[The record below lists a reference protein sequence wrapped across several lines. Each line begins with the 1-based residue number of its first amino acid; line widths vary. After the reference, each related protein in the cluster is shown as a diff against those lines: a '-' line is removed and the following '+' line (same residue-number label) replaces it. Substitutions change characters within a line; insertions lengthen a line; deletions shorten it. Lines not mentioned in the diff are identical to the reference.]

1 MKKKSQILFTV
12 KKDDFFF
19 TQLGGWE
26 GVLLFCFGFCF
37 FLCFCFY
44 HVYSARSVEGVSGK
58 GGTRKEQMR
67 VLDGPLRGLAS
78 MGKAGVEYGQGGFCL
93 EAGLPSPRAHVPSS
107 CHPPVPQ

>member
-1 MKKKSQILFTV
+1 MIFFSPSLGGGRGCYCFVLGFVFSFAFVFIMFTV
-12 KKDDFFF
+12 HGVWK
-19 TQLGGWE
+19 GG
-26 GVLLFCFGFCF
+26 
-37 FLCFCFY
+37 
-44 HVYSARSVEGVSGK
+44 SGK